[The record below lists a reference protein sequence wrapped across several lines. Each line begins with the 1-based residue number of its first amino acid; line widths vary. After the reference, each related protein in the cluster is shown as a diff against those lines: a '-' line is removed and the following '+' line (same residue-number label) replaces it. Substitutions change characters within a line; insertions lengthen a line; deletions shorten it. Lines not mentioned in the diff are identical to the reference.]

1 MAMQARIKEL
11 VVKQGGVVVV
21 AQTQD

>member
-11 VVKQGGVVVV
+11 GVKQGGGAVV

>member
-11 VVKQGGVVVV
+11 VVKQGGGVVV

>member
-11 VVKQGGVVVV
+11 GVKQGGRAVV

>member
-11 VVKQGGVVVV
+11 VVKQGGIVVV